1 MKTNRRLLGMTLL
14 LLVPTLAQ
22 GEDSDATDLN
32 IVPRPAAVKR
42 LTGSFALN
50 RSTQIVALDKDSRSV
65 AGLFN
70 DFLARDHG
78 FRLKL
83 TAAEPRKG
91 NYIFFTQ
98 SGSQGLPAEGYRL
111 LVDPGGIRVVGQ
123 PAGLFY
129 GMQTLTQLLPSE
141 IKVPAAV
148 PALEIADSP
157 RFGYRGVL
165 LDVGR
170 HFYPVAFIKKSLD
183 LMAQYK
189 MNAFHWHLTDDQ
201 GWRIEIKRY
210 PKLTEVGSRRKE
222 TIKEQHFDP
231 YVGDGIPHQGFYTQ
245 EQIKDIISY
254 AQLRRITII
263 PEIEMP
269 GHSQAALASY
279 PELACTPGPFEVS
292 TTWGVHKE
300 IFCPKEQTFE
310 FLENVLSEIVTLFP
324 GPYVH
329 IGGDEVLKDR
339 WKESSDAQALIKR
352 EGLKDESE
360 LQSYFIR
367 RIEKFVESKG
377 KRLIGWDEI
386 LEGGL
391 APNAIVMSWHG
402 EKGGVEAARQ
412 KHEAIMTP
420 YDYCYFDYNQGDA
433 KREPLS
439 IGGFLPLEKVYGY
452 NPMPREL
459 RPEEQSYILG
469 AQANVWTEYLST
481 PESVEYMVF
490 PRLLALSE
498 AVWSPLEAKNY
509 ADFRRRLPF
518 HIARLEKQSVN
529 YRIPEPNG
537 LNNFYS
543 ASDDHAVVQLAPVLP
558 GSKIYYTLDG
568 SAASEESQRYES
580 FLRVPLPL
588 DQKVTVNVIVV
599 TPGGRRSVV
608 YGATLLRRSFQD
620 AVSYTANQR
629 GLSFTLLDGKFA
641 STLDFLKGTRARTGE
656 AATLDLQQFG
666 RETNYAVIFDG
677 YLDVPADAFYQFQVE
692 SDDGSILQIGD
703 EEVVANDGTHGAQMV
718 AGFIP
723 LKQGFHRIRLKYFQA
738 SGGASLGV
746 WWGPAGQEP
755 KALDASALFH

>member
-1 MKTNRRLLGMTLL
+1 M
-14 LLVPTLAQ
+14 VPALAQ
-22 GEDSDATDLN
+22 GEDSAATDLN
-32 IVPRPAAVKR
+32 IVPRPVTITR
-42 LTGSFALN
+42 LTGSFTLD
-50 RSTQIVALDKDSRSV
+50 RSTQIVAPDKDSHDV

-70 DFLARDHG
+70 DFLVRNYG

-83 TAAEPRKG
+83 TASEPRKG
-91 NYIFFTQ
+91 NCISFTQ
-98 SGSQGLPAEGYRL
+98 AGSQSLPAEGYRM
-111 LVDPGGIRVVGQ
+111 LVGPNGIRVVGQ

-129 GMQTLTQLLPSE
+129 GMQTLTQLLPSK
-141 IKVPAAV
+141 IKLSAAV
-148 PALEIADSP
+148 PALEITDFP
-157 RFGYRGVL
+157 RFRYRGVL

-170 HFYPVAFIKKSLD
+170 HFYPVAFIKKNLD

-201 GWRIEIKRY
+201 GWRIEIKKY

-245 EQIKDIISY
+245 EQIKDIVAY
-254 AQLRRITII
+254 AQTRFITIV

-310 FLENVLSEIVTLFP
+310 FLKNVLNEIIALFP
-324 GPYVH
+324 GPYIH

-339 WKESSDAQALIKR
+339 WRESSDAQAVIKR

-367 RIEKFVESKG
+367 RTEKFVNSKG
-377 KRLIGWDEI
+377 KRLVGWDEI

-402 EKGGVEAARQ
+402 ESGGVEAARQ

-420 YDYCYFDYNQGDA
+420 YDYCYFDYNQGDP
-433 KREPLS
+433 KREPLN
-439 IGGFLPLEKVYGY
+439 IGGFLPLQKVYGY
-452 NPMPREL
+452 NPMPKEL
-459 RPEEQSYILG
+459 RSEEQKYILG
-469 AQANVWTEYLST
+469 AQANVWTEYLPT

-498 AVWSPLEAKNY
+498 VLWSPLEARDY
-509 ADFRRRLPF
+509 ADFRRRLPY
-518 HIARLEKQSVN
+518 HLARLEKQNVN

-537 LNNFYS
+537 LNDFYT
-543 ASDDHAVVQLAPVLP
+543 ASDDHAVVHLVPVVR

-568 SAASEESQRYES
+568 SAASKESQRYES
-580 FLRVPLPL
+580 PFRVPLPL
-588 DQKVTVNVIVV
+588 DQKVALNVIVV
-599 TPGGRRSVV
+599 MPGGRRSVV
-608 YGATLLRRSFQD
+608 YGATLLRRSFRD

-629 GLSFTLLDGKFA
+629 GLAFTLLDGTFA
-641 STLDFLKGTRARTGE
+641 STPDFEKGTRAG
-656 AATLDLQQFG
+656 
-666 RETNYAVIFDG
+666 
-677 YLDVPADAFYQFQVE
+677 
-692 SDDGSILQIGD
+692 
-703 EEVVANDGTHGAQMV
+703 
-718 AGFIP
+718 
-723 LKQGFHRIRLKYFQA
+723 
-738 SGGASLGV
+738 
-746 WWGPAGQEP
+746 
-755 KALDASALFH
+755 